1 MSNNAV
7 LNSVEQDAEMKR
19 LKDYLDDKI
28 AKAKKA
34 LKELEPY
41 TQEQI
46 DALVKAIAKTVF
58 DNAEELGKFAVED
71 TGMGVV
77 ADKIAKNRGKAN
89 SIWWS
94 LRDKKSVGII
104 DRDKV
109 TGIVKVAKPVGV
121 VAAIT
126 PVTNPSVTPM
136 SNSMFAIKGRNPII
150 IAPHPRALATGV
162 KTVGYIN
169 ESLKKL
175 GAPENIIQILEIP
188 SLELTNMLASAAD
201 VVIATGG
208 AAMVKSVYSSGKPA
222 LGVGAGN
229 IQALID
235 EGVDY
240 DAAAKKIVTGRGFDN
255 GIICT
260 GEQSII
266 APRKDFDKIMECFSN
281 NGAYVVPDSKRDALR
296 EVLFPGGEM
305 NRSIVGQ
312 DPWIIA
318 EAAGMTI
325 PKDKRALVVE
335 STGLDDILGAEKIF
349 PVLSSFRYD
358 TWSEAVAIARNNLEK
373 AGKGH
378 SICIHS
384 DNDAHIEEAA
394 LKTEVSRIV
403 INQVCATSGGG
414 SFFNGLNPTNT
425 LGCGSWGNN
434 SISEN
439 LTYYH
444 LINVSRIAY
453 NMVNNKVPTTD
464 EIWG

>member
-1 MSNNAV
+1 MSGDTITNNV
-7 LNSVEQDAEMKR
+7 GQEEETKR
-19 LKDYLDDKI
+19 LEAYLADKI

-34 LKELEPY
+34 GKELEGY
-41 TQEQI
+41 TQEQV
-46 DALVKAIAKTVF
+46 DVLVKAIGKAVF
-58 DNAEELGKFAVED
+58 DNAVELAEFAVQD

-77 ADKIAKNRGKAN
+77 EDKIAKNRGKAN
-89 SIWWS
+89 MIWWS

-104 DRDKV
+104 ERDEKA
-109 TGIVKVAKPVGV
+109 GIIKVAKPVGV

-150 IAPHPRALATGV
+150 IAPHPRALATGI
-162 KTVGYIN
+162 KTVACIN
-169 ESLKKL
+169 NELKKH
-175 GAPENIIQILEIP
+175 GAPENCIQILDIP
-188 SLELTNMLASAAD
+188 SLELTQMLASSVD

-208 AAMVKSVYSSGKPA
+208 AAMVKAVYSSGKPA
-222 LGVGAGN
+222 LGVGSGN
-229 IQALID
+229 IQVLVDVDID
-235 EGVDY
+235 YE
-240 DAAAKKIVTGRGFDN
+240 AAAKKIVIGRGFDN

-260 GEQSII
+260 GEQSVI
-266 APRKDFDKIMECFSN
+266 APRKDFDKIMQYFSS
-281 NGAYVVPDSKRDALR
+281 NGAYVVTDSERDALR
-296 EVLFPGGEM
+296 EVLFPSGEM
-305 NRSIVGQ
+305 NRNIVGL
-312 DPWIIA
+312 DAPIIA
-318 EAAGMTI
+318 GIAGISVPEGT
-325 PKDKRALVVE
+325 RVLVVE
-335 STGLDDILGAEKIF
+335 ATGPEDVLGSEKIF

-358 TWSEAVAIARNNLEK
+358 TWSEAIEIARNNLEK

-403 INQVCATSGGG
+403 VNQVCASSGGG
-414 SFFNGLNPTNT
+414 SFYNGLNPTNT

-444 LINVSRIAY
+444 MINVSRIAY
-453 NMVNNKVPTTD
+453 NMVNNRVPSEA